1 MRVCL
6 ICEGSY
12 PFVPGGVSSW
22 VQMLCTQFSDI
33 EFVIWAIATTREEMS
48 EYAYPIPENVK
59 EIRTQYLGEAAF
71 KKSGQKVR
79 LTRKEKEALKGLMG
93 GSVETIDW
101 AGVLDL
107 AKRHPH
113 SMSDLLMSEAFYD
126 VCLEEYQRQNSKKV
140 LLHFLWN
147 FRGIYFPLM
156 HLLSQDIPKADVYHA
171 VSAGYA
177 GMLGSCASYIEG
189 VPLLLSE
196 HGIYTREREEDIIRS
211 NWVAG
216 EFKELWIDF
225 FKKLSFIAYQQA
237 SLVTTLFETN
247 RSLQIELQCP
257 PEKIAVIPNGVN
269 ADDFALCRKGRR
281 PANGLG
287 DSEGREASGGLGGK
301 SVSEDSDG
309 SGGNGVPGG
318 LGVSEGSGGKSVPGG
333 SDGRGPMTLGA
344 VLRVVPIKD
353 VKTML
358 LAFDVVKRAEPDV
371 RLKIMGNCAEDP
383 VYYQECR
390 ELLEELGTAD
400 VEFLGQ
406 VNIKEHLPEIDLLLL
421 SSISEGQPL
430 AILEGLAAE
439 IPFVATNVG
448 DCRALL
454 EGEQEDD
461 QFGPAGVVVPVM
473 NSEAMAQAI
482 LHLVR
487 NPDLVARMGQ
497 AGRKRVET
505 YYGRREMLGAF
516 RTIYEQ
522 LGEGAH
528 GRNRI

>member
-12 PFVPGGVSSW
+12 PYVPGGVSSW
-22 VQMLCTQFSDI
+22 VQMLCSQFQDI
-33 EFVIWAIATTREEMS
+33 EFVVWAIATTREEMS
-48 EYAYPIPENVK
+48 EYAYRMPENVK
-59 EIRTQYLGEAAF
+59 EIQTLYLGDAVF
-71 KKSGQKVR
+71 QKDKRKIR
-79 LTRKEKEALKGLMG
+79 LTREDKAALKGLING
-93 GSVETIDW
+93 PVEDINWT
-101 AGVLDL
+101 GVLEL
-107 AKRHPH
+107 AKQHH
-113 SMSDLLMSEAFYD
+113 QHMGSLLMSESFFD
-126 VCLEEYQRQNSKKV
+126 VCMEEYHRQNSRKV
-140 LLHFLWN
+140 FLQYLWN

-156 HLLSQDIPKADVYHA
+156 YILSQDIPKADIYHA

-177 GMLGSCASYIEG
+177 GILGSCASYIEKA
-189 VPLLLSE
+189 PLLLSE

-237 SLVTTLFETN
+237 SVVTTLFETN
-247 RSLQIELQCP
+247 RSLQIEMNCP
-257 PEKIAVIPNGVN
+257 PEKIALIPNGVN
-269 ADDFALCRKGRR
+269 AGDFDCCRNRKENR
-281 PANGLG
+281 PI
-287 DSEGREASGGLGGK
+287 
-301 SVSEDSDG
+301 
-309 SGGNGVPGG
+309 
-318 LGVSEGSGGKSVPGG
+318 
-333 SDGRGPMTLGA
+333 TLGA

-358 LAFDVVKRAEPDV
+358 LAFDIVKRAVPEA

-383 VYYQECR
+383 VYYRECA
-390 ELLEELGTAD
+390 ELLEELGTKD

-430 AILEGLAAE
+430 ALLEGMASE

-454 EGEQEDD
+454 EGDREDD
-461 QFGPAGVVVPVM
+461 RFGPAGLVVPVM
-473 NSEAMAQAI
+473 DSEAMAQAVLRCI
-482 LHLVR
+482 RDPEMLKE
-487 NPDLVARMGQ
+487 MGR
-497 AGRKRVET
+497 AGRKRVEA
-505 YYGRREMLGAF
+505 YYSRKDMLEAF
-516 RTIYEQ
+516 HNIYEH
-522 LGEGAH
+522 LEANFH

>member
-22 VQMLCTQFSDI
+22 VQMICTQFSDV

-59 EIRTQYLGEAAF
+59 EIRTLYLGEAAF

-93 GSVETIDW
+93 ASVDAIDW

-126 VCLEEYQRQNSKKV
+126 VCLEEYHRQDSKKV

-156 HLLSQDIPKADVYHA
+156 YLLSQDIPKADLYHA

-177 GMLGSCASYIEG
+177 GMLGSCASYVEG

-247 RSLQIELQCP
+247 RSLQMELQCP
-257 PEKIAVIPNGVN
+257 PEKIAIIPNGVN
-269 ADDFALCRKGRR
+269 AGDFAICRKTPEQKGAAGR
-281 PANGLG
+281 PI
-287 DSEGREASGGLGGK
+287 
-301 SVSEDSDG
+301 
-309 SGGNGVPGG
+309 
-318 LGVSEGSGGKSVPGG
+318 
-333 SDGRGPMTLGA
+333 TLGA

-358 LAFDVVKRAEPDV
+358 LAFDIVKRAESDV
-371 RLKIMGNCAEDP
+371 QLKIMGNCAEDP
-383 VYYQECR
+383 VYYQECQ

-448 DCRALL
+448 DCQALL
-454 EGEQEDD
+454 EGEREDD
-461 QFGPAGVVVPVM
+461 QFGPAGAVVPVM
-473 NSEAMAQAI
+473 NSETMAQAI

-487 NPDLVARMGQ
+487 NPDLMARMGQ
-497 AGRKRVET
+497 AGRKRVEA
-505 YYGRREMLGAF
+505 YYSREGMLDAF
-516 RTIYEQ
+516 RALYRQ
-522 LGEGAH
+522 LGEETH